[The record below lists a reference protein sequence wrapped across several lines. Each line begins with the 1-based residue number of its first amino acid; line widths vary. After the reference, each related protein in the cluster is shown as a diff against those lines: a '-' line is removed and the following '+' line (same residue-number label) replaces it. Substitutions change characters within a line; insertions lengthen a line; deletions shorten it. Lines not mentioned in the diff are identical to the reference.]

1 MISRIISG
9 LVLSFSLGLA
19 LFMGV
24 YASDAPARTG
34 AAASG
39 IQSQLVIDDFESGLP
54 AGWFQYGDYGS
65 GTAIT
70 TAPVVADDIPG
81 LPAGNHA
88 LEIAYTSA
96 GWGAGT
102 GRDLDG
108 QDWSSYDGMA
118 FWFYGAGSGATYRII
133 LSDNLNP
140 NVPGDTAERFAY
152 EFDDVSPGWQL
163 ISIPWADF
171 FRDYAFQPPD
181 APNDGLTLTEMQAYA
196 LALPAGSRVAKLDQ
210 VALFGEG
217 EVEIKVAYA
226 SAAYQT
232 AEGSSAVIS
241 VTLNAAAAVPVTVTY
256 ATADGTALAGTD
268 YTATTGQLL
277 FAPGSTL
284 ETFSV
289 AALDNAYDDDER
301 TVLLSLS
308 HPVNAILGPRSSAT
322 LTITDD
328 EVSIP
333 AGCRSVI
340 VDNFQDSQLLA
351 GIDPN
356 GLGVGFV
363 TWNATGASVAITTT
377 TAPPA
382 PVPGAAAGNRV

>member
-9 LVLSFSLGLA
+9 LVLSLSLGLV

-24 YASDAPARTG
+24 YASDSPAR

-70 TAPVVADDIPG
+70 TEAVAASDIPG

-108 QDWSSYDGMA
+108 QDWSSYDGLA

-140 NVPGDTAERFAY
+140 NVSGDTAERFAY
-152 EFDDVSPGWQL
+152 EFDDTSAGWQL

-171 FRDYAFQPPD
+171 FRDYAFQPPG
-181 APNDGLTLTEMQAYA
+181 APDDGLTLTEMQAYA

-226 SAAYQT
+226 SQPT
-232 AEGSSAVIS
+232 RRRK
-241 VTLNAAAAVPVTVTY
+241 AAA
-256 ATADGTALAGTD
+256 
-268 YTATTGQLL
+268 
-277 FAPGSTL
+277 
-284 ETFSV
+284 
-289 AALDNAYDDDER
+289 R
-301 TVLLSLS
+301 
-308 HPVNAILGPRSSAT
+308 
-322 LTITDD
+322 
-328 EVSIP
+328 
-333 AGCRSVI
+333 
-340 VDNFQDSQLLA
+340 
-351 GIDPN
+351 
-356 GLGVGFV
+356 
-363 TWNATGASVAITTT
+363 
-377 TAPPA
+377 
-382 PVPGAAAGNRV
+382 